1 MLVGRDAFNMS
12 TRRKRQKKANSVQW
26 RLYPIT
32 NANCNSNGN
41 LFLTTLYRD
50 SRIKQCPTK
59 SSLEGMVYVITGGSS
74 GLGLE
79 LAKEVAQL
87 GATTVIGSPNEK
99 TGLQA
104 VETIKKSCGDKEV
117 SIQWMELHLDS
128 FAGIFEFAEAFVDQY
143 DRLDCLVNNAG
154 IMFSPYR
161 LTEDG
166 IESHFAVNHLGHVYL
181 TQLLG
186 NMFEMTGYA
195 EQPARIVFVSSGK
208 YKKATMASF
217 NTINSSEGYNPEI
230 AYGRSKLA
238 SILYARNLAR
248 EFHQANVPVNVY
260 LARPGFVR
268 GTNLGRNVPAILR
281 MFAKPLMWFFGITP
295 KQAVQNL
302 LYCCTAKLLSGA
314 MYNNCE
320 ICPYDYDLVNEVN
333 EKYMADYTRGL
344 IQKIILDN
352 GLPIKLYVILY
363 IYNSCYASL
372 SLYLRCSVCLSRLC
386 KSFEEAHRFMAFY
399 EGIGY
404 MIDKPTIVLDIGN
417 AYVKLGFSAELSP
430 RRILPT
436 EQLLCIPKLGPKPL
450 TDLSNGGDEAD
461 AAFVHLFYE
470 IFFRHLLL
478 SPKDRRVVIVE
489 SVLTPSELR
498 STMAKVLFTRYEVM
512 SVMFAPNCLCSCLP
526 LGLQTALVVD
536 VGYRGTQVLPV
547 FDGISLLHS
556 IQTSTAGSQAV
567 HRRLKELIQKRCTV
581 FVGTNQVSMAEYGEL
596 LDDKTLENLAARLCF
611 VTRRERGIA
620 YQTED
625 ENSPQLPEPPPKVEY
640 PLDKEKILIVEGAVR
655 EAAAE
660 VLFEHNEDDMSIPQ
674 LILEAIIKCPIDTRR
689 SMIEGILVVG
699 GGCMLPGFMSRLK
712 EELLESLENATKY
725 GDKLSFRTAKFFKA
739 RTKENCMAWLGGSII
754 GSLEILPYRS
764 VSRTDY
770 EKSGR
775 ITDWIDQ
782 SMANLSRAAKMNV
795 PSGLQVSNPL
805 HVQWNPPWN
814 PNWINASNV
823 LEYFTNTMNPFYDP
837 NCLNEQIRMQRLSPE
852 VLSRASGVEYALL
865 FACEPLFVIRKQYRQ
880 ANQTITPMEDYY
892 IIGGTVYQAPDLC
905 SVLNSRLQASIE
917 HLRTAFEEAKSFYR
931 FHPAKGY
938 YWQFRNESTVEKK
951 SKFILK
957 STVANML
964 FLDLAAK
971 KSKENVVEDVR
982 ASLYQRQR
990 MDTLIGDLVNK
1001 FPLPLLEEVGDM
1013 DSMEKALTAARAAT
1027 LLSSTNRCCWLYQKK
1042 EPMSKEV
1049 CQKCPMV
1056 KIETNKQQRKLS
1068 LPLESA
1074 VKQMHIVEQTTF
1086 NPKDFHW
1093 TIANDAPI
1101 LVQCGSEASLFDRT
1115 LHRLVVETRRRM
1127 DNGHS
1132 LQSSCQMYKCLPGRF
1147 GLVVELGAAE
1157 PCHHR
1162 RPNFHMFRSVSE
1174 RFSAYRFN
1182 FLKLCPNEI
1191 LMQINEWPKSND
1203 AQGWH
1208 KIIMTTKLRGH
1219 KPLLAPFMD
1228 KRLPQMLTAEG
1239 LRTAVKTLLLSN
1251 CRQLALGFNSPLAM
1265 CEVNHLHFEL
1275 LYCPYSSK
1283 FSDQS
1288 AEKVADGLYVLKEWL
1303 LPAIAVQMTAQNLNQ
1318 FIRQCLLVS
1327 NHFVETNQP
1336 FNMILGRSPLLDS
1349 NGETIDKSLPVTS
1362 YFFPRQ
1368 AVSPISP
1375 KTSLCPSAADMRAE
1389 IVRVDAAYLA
1399 LVGYVIIVHLSYRN
1413 AAKCFSWCQH
1423 ERLLSNASSPMNTV
1437 ESVDKMVMTTTAEA
1451 NGHLDEV
1458 MHQGT
1463 DVTSDDSV
1471 CNESP
1476 RITTGY
1482 YLSHT
1487 GYTVPSYSPIMHHRP
1502 VNIEY
1507 VPIHRSGSCQ
1517 SCCCSSTQFCGQIP
1531 QAYAHPMA
1539 PCAPIVG
1546 GLCTY
1551 AASNNVDQS
1560 HPQHPPPPTSIMY
1573 PSMVPSVFATPY
1585 SPACC
1590 PHHGP
1595 FAASIQPIP
1604 FAGCSIDPSNISQQ
1618 KSHGRVESPLVS
1630 TSDTSS
1636 MSDASSKMGKV
1647 SENELTTK
1655 EDELT
1660 GNNGGGAAPPE
1671 ESLPLSVESLHDG
1684 TQPISQ
1690 RYVTGAKL
1698 EREHGR
1704 TPLFGD
1710 TPSWWNQEE
1719 VAKCQS
1725 KQGDHPIVA
1734 QENDQPNSSLPRDEV
1749 GVLPEQPSQKKQ
1761 EKGEEPLGQPE
1772 ETANTYKASIRMD
1785 IPFAPVLTGKA
1796 NHNNS
1801 GKENCHSSESHR
1813 TAAFTIQFNED
1824 HSTNMVAIEKESTRS
1839 YQRLHMPRGKPST
1852 TKMKVPKPKP
1862 VEEEVPTKASVNEA
1876 VDDDAVSECGT
1887 YTVDDDCSYAKNQQ
1901 LYDVETAGDGADD
1914 RNALLKELIKISSG
1928 EKQQKVG
1935 AKQCVTTSKSGPSS
1949 PITRRTNSASQ
1960 IVHTTKGA
1968 VGGQT
1973 AAQNFRR
1980 SDGGRFSMRSKVT
1993 MSPGRTIGGG
2003 SSKNYANKGQEV
2015 RPETLAWL
2023 RRKEYNPLKSAG
2035 APSTRGST
2043 SSDTRI
2049 LNKHERPV
2057 GKFER
2062 ESEYSNFSRSKSFH
2076 ASTHRSSTANRR
2088 QDSTTTKEGAK
2099 SVVSSPS
2106 SLRGQVFVQLG
2117 SLKRIQMLSVD
2128 LMTSAS
2134 GLKEKIRD
2142 SVGQLDDVEEDGNEV
2157 TSTPSAECPCPLSDV
2172 IKKLTVVDKT
2182 LKVTH
2187 RMVNQMLSQSKSP
2200 IVGNES
2206 TV

>member
-1 MLVGRDAFNMS
+1 
-12 TRRKRQKKANSVQW
+12 
-26 RLYPIT
+26 
-32 NANCNSNGN
+32 
-41 LFLTTLYRD
+41 
-50 SRIKQCPTK
+50 
-59 SSLEGMVYVITGGSS
+59 
-74 GLGLE
+74 
-79 LAKEVAQL
+79 
-87 GATTVIGSPNEK
+87 
-99 TGLQA
+99 
-104 VETIKKSCGDKEV
+104 
-117 SIQWMELHLDS
+117 
-128 FAGIFEFAEAFVDQY
+128 
-143 DRLDCLVNNAG
+143 
-154 IMFSPYR
+154 
-161 LTEDG
+161 
-166 IESHFAVNHLGHVYL
+166 
-181 TQLLG
+181 
-186 NMFEMTGYA
+186 
-195 EQPARIVFVSSGK
+195 
-208 YKKATMASF
+208 
-217 NTINSSEGYNPEI
+217 
-230 AYGRSKLA
+230 
-238 SILYARNLAR
+238 
-248 EFHQANVPVNVY
+248 
-260 LARPGFVR
+260 
-268 GTNLGRNVPAILR
+268 
-281 MFAKPLMWFFGITP
+281 
-295 KQAVQNL
+295 
-302 LYCCTAKLLSGA
+302 
-314 MYNNCE
+314 
-320 ICPYDYDLVNEVN
+320 
-333 EKYMADYTRGL
+333 
-344 IQKIILDN
+344 
-352 GLPIKLYVILY
+352 
-363 IYNSCYASL
+363 
-372 SLYLRCSVCLSRLC
+372 
-386 KSFEEAHRFMAFY
+386 
-399 EGIGY
+399 
-404 MIDKPTIVLDIGN
+404 
-417 AYVKLGFSAELSP
+417 
-430 RRILPT
+430 
-436 EQLLCIPKLGPKPL
+436 
-450 TDLSNGGDEAD
+450 
-461 AAFVHLFYE
+461 
-470 IFFRHLLL
+470 
-478 SPKDRRVVIVE
+478 
-489 SVLTPSELR
+489 
-498 STMAKVLFTRYEVM
+498 
-512 SVMFAPNCLCSCLP
+512 
-526 LGLQTALVVD
+526 
-536 VGYRGTQVLPV
+536 
-547 FDGISLLHS
+547 
-556 IQTSTAGSQAV
+556 
-567 HRRLKELIQKRCTV
+567 
-581 FVGTNQVSMAEYGEL
+581 
-596 LDDKTLENLAARLCF
+596 
-611 VTRRERGIA
+611 
-620 YQTED
+620 
-625 ENSPQLPEPPPKVEY
+625 
-640 PLDKEKILIVEGAVR
+640 
-655 EAAAE
+655 
-660 VLFEHNEDDMSIPQ
+660 
-674 LILEAIIKCPIDTRR
+674 
-689 SMIEGILVVG
+689 
-699 GGCMLPGFMSRLK
+699 
-712 EELLESLENATKY
+712 
-725 GDKLSFRTAKFFKA
+725 
-739 RTKENCMAWLGGSII
+739 
-754 GSLEILPYRS
+754 
-764 VSRTDY
+764 
-770 EKSGR
+770 
-775 ITDWIDQ
+775 
-782 SMANLSRAAKMNV
+782 MNV

-1013 DSMEKALTAARAAT
+1013 DSMEKESPKKAAPAD
-1027 LLSSTNRCCWLYQKK
+1027 N
-1042 EPMSKEV
+1042 
-1049 CQKCPMV
+1049 
-1056 KIETNKQQRKLS
+1056 N
-1068 LPLESA
+1068 
-1074 VKQMHIVEQTTF
+1074 
-1086 NPKDFHW
+1086 
-1093 TIANDAPI
+1093 
-1101 LVQCGSEASLFDRT
+1101 FDRT

-1182 FLKLCPNEI
+1182 FLKLCPNEVRYVDNKAAYLHNQSTTTDKTNGDKLFLQI

-1375 KTSLCPSAADMRAE
+1375 KTSLCPSAADMRGIVEVYTSTQFQAVSE
-1389 IVRVDAAYLA
+1389 TAIVRIFSEKAALKSHEFDKIVDQLKQRFSSPNQTQTTARRPS
-1399 LVGYVIIVHLSYRN
+1399 VTLSNNQCIHEN

-1423 ERLLSNASSPMNTV
+1423 ERLLSNASSPMSTV

-2076 ASTHRSSTANRR
+2076 ASTHRSSTPNRR